1 MDESWPTTDSFT
13 RSFRVSSFQDRSLQ
27 ESSFQAGL
35 WADESMEG
43 VEAHTVE
50 WAQKRGRQVPARF
63 LRRYGVPAG
72 GVLIVVGLAVA
83 GASLIAS

>member
-1 MDESWPTTDSFT
+1 MESGLSI
-13 RSFRVSSFQDRSLQ
+13 VGVGLIIVLYSL
-27 ESSFQAGL
+27 FQAGL